1 LGQHL
6 PASEKRRGYQEK
18 NLAER
23 SRCKVEVIE
32 ALEEGKLSP
41 SLAPLLQIARGLGVH
56 LGALLADKTIRRSCH
71 YQKYKQRESCCSIFW
86 NSYCIRFQTLEFQP
100 LAYNKAGRHMEPFVI
115 DVHPTVS
122 EDCMFS
128 IHEGE
133 EFIYVLTGKIQIS
146 YGPDVY
152 ILSPGDSIYYDST
165 TPHEVRAVVKKM
177 DE

>member
-1 LGQHL
+1 
-6 PASEKRRGYQEK
+6 
-18 NLAER
+18 
-23 SRCKVEVIE
+23 
-32 ALEEGKLSP
+32 
-41 SLAPLLQIARGLGVH
+41 
-56 LGALLADKTIRRSCH
+56 
-71 YQKYKQRESCCSIFW
+71 
-86 NSYCIRFQTLEFQP
+86 
-100 LAYNKAGRHMEPFVI
+100 MEPFVI